1 MGTDEKR
8 KTPLEALEAFFHTYK
23 RLLGHMARGMCKGN
37 VTAAQDLVQD
47 TMVRMIEQ
55 VEKGELDPSVD
66 SFPFVTEARRH
77 MANRRKHNASKAEN
91 RRTAVAPEGN
101 PVEDGPSSKPNPE
114 AALIAKTE
122 QLMKAEVFDQVREI
136 LTGIAL
142 AVFDLSMEDVFDEK
156 TQAERLGLTVT
167 QVNNA
172 RRTIREKAA
181 QVLARHGMEMPE
193 LRKKKSHD

>member
-1 MGTDEKR
+1 
-8 KTPLEALEAFFHTYK
+8 
-23 RLLGHMARGMCKGN
+23 
-37 VTAAQDLVQD
+37 
-47 TMVRMIEQ
+47 VRMIEQ

-114 AALIAKTE
+114 AVLIAKTDE
-122 QLMKAEVFDQVREI
+122 LMNAEMFDQIEAR
-136 LTGIAL
+136 LTGNAR
-142 AVFDLSMEDVFDEK
+142 AVFDLSKEDVFDEK

-172 RRTIREKAA
+172 RRTIREKTAE
-181 QVLARHGMEMPE
+181 VLASHGMKMPE